1 MEHRKFKRRLAE
13 LVGDLTAA
21 QARKLTD
28 ALSERG
34 AGAEARQVIDGQFQT
49 DLKCPHCTGRHIHRH
64 GMARGLQR
72 YKCQSCAKTFNAL
85 TGTPLTRLRKRDRW
99 PSFARSLAASETVRA
114 AAARA
119 GINPSTSFRWRHRFL
134 KAQKGLKDTW
144 LTGIVE
150 VDECF
155 ILQSRK
161 GERRLPRKARKRG
174 GKAEKPGLSS
184 EQTPILIARD
194 RSGRHLDAV
203 LPDRSEVSVSAV
215 LKPALSKS
223 DVLLCTDGDAAL
235 IAFAKQE
242 AIEYELIIASQ
253 GEHVHEKVLHI
264 QTVNSYMSRLKKW
277 LARFNGVATKYLP
290 NYLGWRLMLEK
301 PSVYVTPEHCLV
313 AAIR

>member
-1 MEHRKFKRRLAE
+1 MEHRKFKRRLSE
-13 LVGDLTAA
+13 LAGDLTTA
-21 QARKLTD
+21 QVRKLID

-34 AGAEARQVIDGQFQT
+34 TGAEAQQLIDGRFQT
-49 DLKCPHCTGRHIHRH
+49 DLKCPHCTARRIHRH

-72 YKCQSCAKTFNAL
+72 YKCLSCARTFNAL

-99 PSFARSLAASETVRA
+99 PSFARSLAASESVRA
-114 AAARA
+114 AAVRA
-119 GINPSTSFRWRHRFL
+119 GIDASTSFRWRHRFL
-134 KAQKGLKDTW
+134 KAQKGLKDPR

-194 RSGRHLDAV
+194 RYGHHLDAV
-203 LPDRSEVSVSAV
+203 LPDRSEASVSTV
-215 LKPALSKS
+215 LRQALSKM
-223 DVLLCTDGDAAL
+223 DVLLCTDGDPAL
-235 IAFAKQE
+235 IAFAKKE
-242 AIEYELIIASQ
+242 AIEYELIIASH

-277 LARFNGVATKYLP
+277 MARFNGVATKHLP

-301 PSVYVTPEHCLV
+301 PSVYSTPEHCLV
-313 AAIR
+313 AAIG